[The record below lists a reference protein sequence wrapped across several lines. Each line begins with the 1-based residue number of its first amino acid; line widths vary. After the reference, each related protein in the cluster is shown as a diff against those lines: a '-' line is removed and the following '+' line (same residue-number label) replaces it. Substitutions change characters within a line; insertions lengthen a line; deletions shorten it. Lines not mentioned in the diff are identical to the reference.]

1 MRVRIGD
8 IPNTKLVSNKE
19 SPGAQ
24 TQPILSLIKM
34 NYRSDLRA
42 AVRVLGFRD
51 PSEIPTLSKP

>member
-19 SPGAQ
+19 NPGAQ
-24 TQPILSLIKM
+24 TQLILSLI

-42 AVRVLGFRD
+42 AVRL
-51 PSEIPTLSKP
+51 K